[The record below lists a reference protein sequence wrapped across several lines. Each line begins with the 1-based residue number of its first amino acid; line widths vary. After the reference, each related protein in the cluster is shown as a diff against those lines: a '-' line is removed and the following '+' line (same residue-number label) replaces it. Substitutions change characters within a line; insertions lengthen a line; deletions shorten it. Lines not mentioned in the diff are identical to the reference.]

1 MPVRIG
7 FVGVGGIAR
16 EHLKN
21 LAEISNAQIAAVC
34 DTVAATAEEVGS
46 IYGCPAYTSHE
57 EMLAHEHLDAV
68 YICTP
73 PFARGPAEI
82 AVAKQGIALFL
93 EKPVALDLATARE
106 IQATIEREN
115 VLASVGYVYRYLETV
130 DRARDVLAGRQIGMV
145 LGHYLTSTPRSPW
158 WRVKAKS
165 GGQLVEQTTHIVD
178 TARYVAGEVRTVS
191 AASGRRLVH
200 DLEGMDIDDVSS
212 LLLTFENGA
221 IGQIS
226 STCGSIPGYGVAG
239 LTVFAEN
246 VVVEILGT
254 TGVRIRRPGRVE
266 EVQLSGF
273 SIFRSEDEAFVRAVE
288 TGDRSLVRSTFG
300 DAVRTLEVTL
310 AADESVAQGSII
322 HLSHVQHGQ
331 GPEPIERRV

>member
-34 DTVAATAEEVGS
+34 DTVAATAQEVGAQ
-46 IYGCPAYTSHE
+46 YGCPAYSSHD
-57 EMLAHEHLDAV
+57 EMLSRERLDAV

-82 AVAKQGIALFL
+82 AVAKRGIAMFV

-106 IQATIEREN
+106 IQAAIEREN

-130 DRARDVLAGRQIGMV
+130 DRAREALDGRQIGMV

-178 TARYVAGEVRTVS
+178 TARYLAGDVSTVT
-191 AASGRRLVH
+191 AATGRRLVH
-200 DLEGMDIDDVSS
+200 HLDGMDIDDVTAV
-212 LLLTFENGA
+212 LLTFESGA

-226 STCGSIPGYGVAG
+226 STCGSIPGYGTAG
-239 LTVFAEN
+239 LTVFAED

-254 TGVRIRRPGRVE
+254 TGLRVRRPGRVE
-266 EVQLSGF
+266 EVQKSGF
-273 SIFRSEDEAFVRAVE
+273 SIFRNEDETFVRAVE
-288 TGDRSLVRSTFG
+288 AGDRSLVRSTFA
-300 DAVRTLEVTL
+300 DAVQTLAVTL
-310 AADESVAQGSII
+310 AADESVATQSII
-322 HLSHVQHGQ
+322 HLS
-331 GPEPIERRV
+331 

>member
-21 LAEISNAQIAAVC
+21 LAEIPNAQIAAVC
-34 DTVAATAEEVGS
+34 DTVAATAEEVGRS
-46 IYGCPAYTSHE
+46 YGCPAYSSHE
-57 EMLAHEHLDAV
+57 EMLSHERLDAV
-68 YICTP
+68 YVCTP

-82 AVAKQGIALFL
+82 AVAKRGIALFV
-93 EKPVALDLATARE
+93 EKPVALDLSTARE
-106 IQATIEREN
+106 IQATIEREK

-130 DRARDVLAGRQIGMV
+130 DRARDALAGRQIGIV
-145 LGHYLTSTPRSPW
+145 LGQYLTSTPRSPW

-178 TARYVAGEVRTVS
+178 TARYLAGEVRTIV

-200 DLEGMDIDDVSS
+200 DLEGMDIDDVASV
-212 LLLTFENGA
+212 LLTFESGA
-221 IGQIS
+221 IGQIA
-226 STCGSIPGYGVAG
+226 STCGSIPGYGAAG

-254 TGVRIRRPGRVE
+254 SGVRIRRPGRVE
-266 EVQLSGF
+266 EIQVSGS

-288 TGDRSLVRSTFG
+288 TGDHSLVRSTFA
-300 DAVRTLEVTL
+300 DAVRTLAVTL
-310 AADESVAQGSII
+310 AADESVARGSII
-322 HLSHVQHGQ
+322 HLS
-331 GPEPIERRV
+331 